1 MTSPKSNNSA
11 HSGPGEGGLDAADDN
26 KNELC
31 PGFKDADAFVKY
43 GLGAVLSATRASA
56 GLPQAGDEYD
66 FYRSFP
72 GFQEFCESQGD
83 QILHCMSQIMQYHG
97 CRSHIRD
104 QSKLTGVDERFD
116 LVVDSNDVILER
128 AGILLDEADGV
139 NRSQKPVMPAGFQPP
154 KIVVSSW
161 NRKGLGSGSRSE
173 TFRLLH
179 AKNIARPQLKFKEK
193 IDNSNIPFTPK
204 IFIKPNAIKPLPS
217 YFTNQQI
224 RRERPEDLDV
234 PAALADFIHQ
244 QRTKEY
250 VEDMFAH
257 PYQYELDHTTIPESL
272 LSKPEPQMYKPVAE
286 TNLSFID
293 TLEDLV
299 ALNEKL
305 CKLSEFGVDLEHH
318 SYRSFLGLTSLM
330 QISTREEDFIID
342 TLELRSEMYILNEA
356 FTDPAIVK
364 VFHGADS
371 DIEWLQR
378 DFGLYVVNLFDTH
391 QASRALNLARHS
403 LDHLL
408 KHFCNVESDKRF
420 QLADW
425 RIRPLP
431 EEMVQYARTDT
442 HYLLYIYDCVR
453 AQLLDVNHGQP
464 GLLQC
469 VWNKSKEISLKK
481 YVKPIFTEE
490 SYLEVQRKQKKCF
503 NTQQLT
509 AFRLLFAWRDKLAR
523 QEDESTGYVLPT
535 HMMSKISEELPK
547 EPQGI
552 IACCNPVPPLVRQQV
567 NELHLLVQ
575 QAREMPLLK
584 AEIAAEKKKGLTP
597 IKKPGVTL
605 FGPHDTSRTSES
617 GLPHFSQNEVPIKQG
632 MLFSEDEHKMDVELK
647 ASDLLAPAKITVF
660 QELEIRDDQKST
672 SVAQMKA
679 RRIVE
684 SFENPFRMYL
694 PSTDVHVNKNAKF
707 DPSSKIF
714 EISKRWK
721 LQSIEQQ
728 QKELEAK
735 RKSKE
740 EARQQAKKVKE
751 ERAKAKKSYQESLQN
766 VATVRQQAAESAK
779 GGGKK
784 RERAPS
790 EVGEVTPKPS
800 KKLIKAAETAQKTEA
815 APQDSFKPFDY
826 SQSDLKV
833 FAGTKSKDNT
843 QFDPNRQ
850 ASDFKKKKIPHGQK
864 SNFAAGNR
872 SMSYMAGKSE
882 SKTYGNVLVLDG
894 VIQCTERDE
903 FAYQEMIA
911 NLPLCSHSCPKKV
924 LVIGGGDGGVLRE
937 VVKHPLVESVVLCEI
952 DEDVINVSKKFL
964 PGMAKGFFSP
974 KLTLHV
980 GDGFEFMKRNQD
992 AFDIIITDS
1001 SDPVGPAESLFKE
1014 SYYQLMKAALTSGG
1028 ILCSQGECQWLH
1040 LELIKEMQ
1048 TFCKTLFPVV
1058 DYAYGTIPT
1067 YPSGQIGFMLCS
1079 KSPET
1084 NFREPVKALSKEE
1097 MESMNLKYYNPEI
1110 HKASFVLPEFARK
1123 VLSEA

>member
-1 MTSPKSNNSA
+1 MMDSSKSKTSTNSGLQDNNS
-11 HSGPGEGGLDAADDN
+11 ET
-26 KNELC
+26 NEEKEEDLC

-43 GLGAVLSATRASA
+43 GLGAVLSATKASA
-56 GLPQAGDEYD
+56 SLPQTGDEYD

-83 QILHCMSQIMQYHG
+83 KLLLCMSQIMQHHG
-97 CRSHIRD
+97 CRSHMRD
-104 QSKLTGVDERFD
+104 RNKLTGLEERFD

-128 AGILLDEADGV
+128 VGILLDEADGV
-139 NRSQKPVMPAGFQPP
+139 NRGQQPVLPAGFQPP

-161 NRKGLGSGSRSE
+161 NRMGSGSRSRSE

-179 AKNIARPQLKFKEK
+179 AKNVARPQLKFKEK
-193 IDNSNIPFTPK
+193 VDNSNTPFVPK
-204 IFIKPNAIKPLPS
+204 IFIKPNALKPLPS
-217 YFTNQQI
+217 YFTNKQI
-224 RRERPEDLDV
+224 RKERPEDLDV

-244 QRTKEY
+244 QRTQEH

-257 PYQYELDHTTIPESL
+257 PYRYELDHFTTPESL
-272 LSKPEPQMYKPVAE
+272 LSKPEPQMYKPMAE
-286 TNLSFID
+286 TKCSFID

-305 CKLSEFGVDLEHH
+305 CKLPEFAVDLEHH

-342 TLELRSEMYILNEA
+342 TIELRSELYILNEA

-408 KHFCNVESDKRF
+408 KHFCSVDTDKRY

-442 HYLLYIYDCVR
+442 HYLPYIYDRVR
-453 AQLLDVNHGQP
+453 AQLLERNHSQP
-464 GLLQC
+464 GLLQS
-469 VWNKSKEISLKK
+469 VWNKSKDISLKK
-481 YVKPIFTEE
+481 YVKPIYTEE
-490 SYLEVQRKQKKCF
+490 SYLELQRKQKRSF
-503 NTQQLT
+503 NTQQLA

-523 QEDESTGYVLPT
+523 QEDESTGFTLPT
-535 HMMSKISEELPK
+535 HMMTKISEELPK

-584 AEIAAEKKKGLTP
+584 AEIVAQKNKGLTP
-597 IKKPGVTL
+597 IKKPEVTL
-605 FGPHDTSRTSES
+605 FGPHDTSRVSES
-617 GLPHFSQNEVPIKQG
+617 DLHHCSTDEMPVKQG
-632 MLFSEDEHKMDVELK
+632 MLFSEDENQMDVDEQKTNGLVAK
-647 ASDLLAPAKITVF
+647 AKITQF
-660 QELEIRDDQKST
+660 EEPETPENDPESL

-694 PSTDVHVNKNAKF
+694 PSSDVHISKNAKF

-721 LQSIEQQ
+721 LQSIEHQ
-728 QKELEAK
+728 QKELESKKKA
-735 RKSKE
+735 KE
-740 EARQQAKKVKE
+740 EAKELTKKVAE
-751 ERAKAKKSYQESLQN
+751 ERNKAKQSYQESLQN

-784 RERAPS
+784 RERVAS
-790 EVGEVTPKPS
+790 EVGESTPKPS
-800 KKLIKAAETAQKTEA
+800 KKLMKSAEKPEKTEPP
-815 APQDSFKPFDY
+815 PQDAFKAFDY

-833 FAGTKSKDNT
+833 FSGTKPKDNT

-850 ASDFKKKKIPHGQK
+850 AHGFKKKKAPKGQK
-864 SNFAAGNR
+864 SNFGAGNR
-872 SMSYMAGKSE
+872 SMSYMAGKSDR
-882 SKTYGNVLVLDG
+882 GFRHNW
-894 VIQCTERDE
+894 
-903 FAYQEMIA
+903 
-911 NLPLCSHSCPKKV
+911 PK
-924 LVIGGGDGGVLRE
+924 R
-937 VVKHPLVESVVLCEI
+937 
-952 DEDVINVSKKFL
+952 
-964 PGMAKGFFSP
+964 
-974 KLTLHV
+974 
-980 GDGFEFMKRNQD
+980 
-992 AFDIIITDS
+992 
-1001 SDPVGPAESLFKE
+1001 
-1014 SYYQLMKAALTSGG
+1014 
-1028 ILCSQGECQWLH
+1028 
-1040 LELIKEMQ
+1040 
-1048 TFCKTLFPVV
+1048 
-1058 DYAYGTIPT
+1058 
-1067 YPSGQIGFMLCS
+1067 
-1079 KSPET
+1079 
-1084 NFREPVKALSKEE
+1084 
-1097 MESMNLKYYNPEI
+1097 
-1110 HKASFVLPEFARK
+1110 
-1123 VLSEA
+1123 

>member
-1 MTSPKSNNSA
+1 MKSAKRSDSTNSGRQD
-11 HSGPGEGGLDAADDN
+11 SSSETNDEEQ
-26 KNELC
+26 NELC
-31 PGFKDADAFVKY
+31 PGFKDVDAFVKY
-43 GLGAVLSATRASA
+43 GLGAVLSATKASA
-56 GLPQAGDEYD
+56 GLPQTGDDYD

-83 QILHCMSQIMQYHG
+83 KLLLCMSQIMQHHG
-97 CRSHIRD
+97 CRSHMRD
-104 QSKLTGVDERFD
+104 RNKLTGLEERFD

-139 NRSQKPVMPAGFQPP
+139 NRSQQPVMPAGFQPP

-161 NRKGLGSGSRSE
+161 NRKGSGSGSRSE

-179 AKNIARPQLKFKEK
+179 AKNVARPQLKFREK
-193 IDNSNIPFTPK
+193 VDNSNTPFIPK
-204 IFIKPNAIKPLPS
+204 IFIKPNATKPLPS
-217 YFTNQQI
+217 YFTNKQI
-224 RRERPEDLDV
+224 RKERPEDLDV

-244 QRTKEY
+244 QRTQEH

-257 PYQYELDHTTIPESL
+257 PYQYELDHLSIAENL
-272 LSKPEPQMYKPVAE
+272 LSKCEPQLYKPMDE
-286 TNLSFID
+286 TKFTFID

-305 CKLSEFGVDLEHH
+305 CKLSEFAVDLEHH
-318 SYRSFLGLTSLM
+318 SYRSFLGLTCLM
-330 QISTREEDFIID
+330 QISTRDEDFIMD
-342 TLELRSEMYILNEA
+342 TLELRNEMYILNEA

-378 DFGLYVVNLFDTH
+378 DLGLYVVNLFDTH

-408 KHFCNVESDKRF
+408 KHFCNVDSDKRY

-431 EEMVQYARTDT
+431 DEMVQYARTDT

-453 AQLLDVNHGQP
+453 AQLMDFNHGQT
-464 GLLQC
+464 GLLQT
-469 VWNKSKEISLKK
+469 VWNKSKDISLKK
-481 YVKPIFTEE
+481 YAKPIFTEE
-490 SYLEVQRKQKKCF
+490 SYLELQRKQKKSF

-523 QEDESTGYVLPT
+523 QEDESTGFVLPT

-584 AEIAAEKKKGLTP
+584 AEIAAQKKKGLTP
-597 IKKPGVTL
+597 IKKPDVAL
-605 FGPHDTSRTSES
+605 FGPHDTSRVSES
-617 GLPHFSQNEVPIKQG
+617 DLPLLSPDEVPVKQG
-632 MLFSEDEHKMDVELK
+632 VLFTEDEHEMDIDVQKTSGLT
-647 ASDLLAPAKITVF
+647 APAKITVF
-660 QELEIRDDQKST
+660 QEVETKIDQESV
-672 SVAQMKA
+672 SVALMKA
-679 RRIVE
+679 RRINE

-694 PSTDVHVNKNAKF
+694 PSSDVHVNKNAKF
-707 DPSSKIF
+707 DPFSKIF

-735 RKSKE
+735 KKAKHEAKE
-740 EARQQAKKVKE
+740 QAKKVSE
-751 ERAKAKKSYQESLQN
+751 ERNKAKQSYQESLQN

-784 RERAPS
+784 RERVAS
-790 EVGEVTPKPS
+790 EVGELTPKPS
-800 KKLIKAAETAQKTEA
+800 KKLMKSAEKTETP
-815 APQDSFKPFDY
+815 PQDSFKPFDY

-850 ASDFKKKKIPHGQK
+850 GHDNKKKKFPKGQNN
-864 SNFAAGNR
+864 SFAAGNR
-872 SMSYMAGKSE
+872 SMSYLAGKSE
-882 SKTYGNVLVLDG
+882 RGFRHNW
-894 VIQCTERDE
+894 
-903 FAYQEMIA
+903 
-911 NLPLCSHSCPKKV
+911 PK
-924 LVIGGGDGGVLRE
+924 R
-937 VVKHPLVESVVLCEI
+937 
-952 DEDVINVSKKFL
+952 
-964 PGMAKGFFSP
+964 
-974 KLTLHV
+974 
-980 GDGFEFMKRNQD
+980 
-992 AFDIIITDS
+992 
-1001 SDPVGPAESLFKE
+1001 
-1014 SYYQLMKAALTSGG
+1014 
-1028 ILCSQGECQWLH
+1028 
-1040 LELIKEMQ
+1040 
-1048 TFCKTLFPVV
+1048 
-1058 DYAYGTIPT
+1058 
-1067 YPSGQIGFMLCS
+1067 
-1079 KSPET
+1079 
-1084 NFREPVKALSKEE
+1084 
-1097 MESMNLKYYNPEI
+1097 
-1110 HKASFVLPEFARK
+1110 
-1123 VLSEA
+1123 

>member
-1 MTSPKSNNSA
+1 MNSSKTNNSTN
-11 HSGPGEGGLDAADDN
+11 SGTQDSNSDANDEE
-26 KNELC
+26 KPELC
-31 PGFKDADAFVKY
+31 PGFKDVDAFVKY
-43 GLGAVLSATRASA
+43 GLGAVLSATKASA
-56 GLPQAGDEYD
+56 SLPQAGDEFD

-83 QILHCMSQIMQYHG
+83 KLLHCMSQIMQHHG
-97 CRSHIRD
+97 CRSHMRD
-104 QSKLTGVDERFD
+104 RNKLTGLEERFD

-139 NRSQKPVMPAGFQPP
+139 NRSQQPVMPAGFQPP

-161 NRKGLGSGSRSE
+161 NRKSSGSGSRSE

-179 AKNIARPQLKFKEK
+179 AKNVARPQLKFKEK
-193 IDNSNIPFTPK
+193 VDNSNTPFVPK

-217 YFTNQQI
+217 YFTNKQI
-224 RRERPEDLDV
+224 RKERPEDLDV

-244 QRTKEY
+244 QRTQEH

-257 PYQYELDHTTIPESL
+257 PYQYELDHLTIPEGL
-272 LSKPEPQMYKPVAE
+272 LSKPEPQMYKPMAE
-286 TNLSFID
+286 TKFSLID
-293 TLEDLV
+293 SLEDLV

-305 CKLSEFGVDLEHH
+305 SRLSEFAVDLEHH
-318 SYRSFLGLTSLM
+318 SYRSFLGLTCLM

-356 FTDPAIVK
+356 FTDPTIVK

-378 DFGLYVVNLFDTH
+378 DLGLYVVNLFDTH

-408 KHFCNVESDKRF
+408 KHFCSVDSDKRY

-431 EEMVQYARTDT
+431 DEMVQYARTDT

-453 AQLLDVNHGQP
+453 AQLLDFNHGQP
-464 GLLQC
+464 GLLQS
-469 VWNKSKEISLKK
+469 VWNKSKDISLKK

-490 SYLEVQRKQKKCF
+490 SYLELQRKQKKSF

-584 AEIAAEKKKGLTP
+584 AEIAAQKKKGLTP
-597 IKKPGVTL
+597 IKKPEVTL
-605 FGPHDTSRTSES
+605 FGPHDTSRVSES
-617 GLPHFSQNEVPIKQG
+617 ELPHFSPDELPVKQG
-632 MLFSEDEHKMDVELK
+632 MLFSEDEHKMDVDVQKMSGLI
-647 ASDLLAPAKITVF
+647 APAKITLF
-660 QELEIRDDQKST
+660 EELETKNDEESL
-672 SVAQMKA
+672 SVTHMKA
-679 RRIVE
+679 RRIIE

-694 PSTDVHVNKNAKF
+694 PSSDVHVNKNAKF

-735 RKSKE
+735 RKAKE
-740 EARQQAKKVKE
+740 EAKEQAKKVAE
-751 ERAKAKKSYQESLQN
+751 ERKKTKQSYQESLQN

-779 GGGKK
+779 CVGKK
-784 RERAPS
+784 RERVAS
-790 EVGEVTPKPS
+790 EVGESTPKPS
-800 KKLIKAAETAQKTEA
+800 KKLMKEKPQKTEPP
-815 APQDSFKPFDY
+815 PQDSFTPFDY

-833 FAGTKSKDNT
+833 FADSKSKEST

-850 ASDFKKKKIPHGQK
+850 AHDFKKKKIPKGQK
-864 SNFAAGNR
+864 SNFGAGNR
-872 SMSYMAGKSE
+872 SMSYMAEKSE
-882 SKTYGNVLVLDG
+882 RGFRHNW
-894 VIQCTERDE
+894 
-903 FAYQEMIA
+903 
-911 NLPLCSHSCPKKV
+911 PK
-924 LVIGGGDGGVLRE
+924 R
-937 VVKHPLVESVVLCEI
+937 
-952 DEDVINVSKKFL
+952 
-964 PGMAKGFFSP
+964 
-974 KLTLHV
+974 
-980 GDGFEFMKRNQD
+980 
-992 AFDIIITDS
+992 
-1001 SDPVGPAESLFKE
+1001 
-1014 SYYQLMKAALTSGG
+1014 
-1028 ILCSQGECQWLH
+1028 
-1040 LELIKEMQ
+1040 
-1048 TFCKTLFPVV
+1048 
-1058 DYAYGTIPT
+1058 
-1067 YPSGQIGFMLCS
+1067 
-1079 KSPET
+1079 
-1084 NFREPVKALSKEE
+1084 
-1097 MESMNLKYYNPEI
+1097 
-1110 HKASFVLPEFARK
+1110 
-1123 VLSEA
+1123 